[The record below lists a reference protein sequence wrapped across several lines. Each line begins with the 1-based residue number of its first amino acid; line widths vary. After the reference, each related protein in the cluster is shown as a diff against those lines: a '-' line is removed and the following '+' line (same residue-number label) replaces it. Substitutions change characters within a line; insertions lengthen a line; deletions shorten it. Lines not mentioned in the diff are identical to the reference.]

1 MALGTTADR
10 IQAHSARKLSDRYAD
25 AWSDVY
31 DGLHLRNFRFFMVVT
46 DNDAI
51 TIRSLIEHQLAAF
64 KKDDAQ
70 GAFAFASPAIQAQ
83 FGTPE
88 NFIQMVKI
96 SYPAVYRPRSVFFE
110 KITTI
115 QGNITQPVLLLAPD
129 GVPLR
134 ALYLM
139 EKQPDNTWR
148 INGCFLIS
156 LEGK

>member
-1 MALGTTADR
+1 LRRLGV
-10 IQAHSARKLSDRYAD
+10 SAI
-25 AWSDVY
+25 
-31 DGLHLRNFRFFMVVT
+31 FRFMEVT

-64 KKDDAQ
+64 QKDDAQ
-70 GAFAFASPAIQAQ
+70 GAFAYASPAIQRQ
-83 FGTPE
+83 FRTPE
-88 NFIQMVKI
+88 YFIQMVKI

-134 ALYLM
+134 ALYFI

-148 INGCFLIS
+148 INGCFLVS
-156 LEGK
+156 VKSK

>member
-1 MALGTTADR
+1 MPTLAA
-10 IQAHSARKLSDRYAD
+10 IAIAIAI
-25 AWSDVY
+25 
-31 DGLHLRNFRFFMVVT
+31 LRFMEVSNT
-46 DNDAI
+46 DSVN
-51 TIRSLIEHQLAAF
+51 IRSVIEHQLAAF

-70 GAFAFASPAIQAQ
+70 GAFGFASPAIQTQ

-88 NFIQMVKI
+88 NFMQMVKT

-129 GVPLR
+129 GIPLR
-134 ALYLM
+134 ALYFM

-148 INGCFLIS
+148 INGCFLVS

>member
-1 MALGTTADR
+1 MSTRGCA
-10 IQAHSARKLSDRYAD
+10 YAI
-25 AWSDVY
+25 
-31 DGLHLRNFRFFMVVT
+31 FRFMEVT

-64 KKDDAQ
+64 QKDDAQ
-70 GAFAFASPAIQAQ
+70 GAFTFASPGIQAQ
-83 FGTPE
+83 FGTSE

-129 GVPLR
+129 GVPFR
-134 ALYLM
+134 ALYFM

-148 INGCFLIS
+148 INGCFLVS
-156 LEGK
+156 VESKEV

>member
-10 IQAHSARKLSDRYAD
+10 IQAHSAPKL
-25 AWSDVY
+25 SDVY
-31 DGLHLRNFRFFMVVT
+31 DGLRLRNFRFFMEVT

-88 NFIQMVKI
+88 NFMQMVKI

-139 EKQPDNTWR
+139 EKQADNIWK
-148 INGCFLIS
+148 INGCFLVS
-156 LEGK
+156 LESKEV

>member
-1 MALGTTADR
+1 M
-10 IQAHSARKLSDRYAD
+10 K
-25 AWSDVY
+25 
-31 DGLHLRNFRFFMVVT
+31 VT

-64 KKDDAQ
+64 QKDDAQ
-70 GAFAFASPAIQAQ
+70 GAFDGASPAIQGQ
-83 FGTPE
+83 FVTPE
-88 NFIQMVKI
+88 YFIQMVKI

-134 ALYLM
+134 ALYFM
-139 EKQPDNTWR
+139 QKQPDNTWR
-148 INGCFLIS
+148 INGCFLVS
-156 LEGK
+156 VESKEV

>member
-1 MALGTTADR
+1 ME
-10 IQAHSARKLSDRYAD
+10 
-25 AWSDVY
+25 
-31 DGLHLRNFRFFMVVT
+31 VT

-51 TIRSLIEHQLAAF
+51 TIRSLIERQLAAF
-64 KKDDAQ
+64 NKDDAQ

-129 GVPLR
+129 GVPFR
-134 ALYLM
+134 ALYFM
-139 EKQPDNTWR
+139 EKQPENTWR
-148 INGCFLIS
+148 INGCFLVS
-156 LEGK
+156 VESKEV

>member
-1 MALGTTADR
+1 MEVPDPD
-10 IQAHSARKLSDRYAD
+10 S
-25 AWSDVY
+25 V
-31 DGLHLRNFRFFMVVT
+31 N
-46 DNDAI
+46 
-51 TIRSLIEHQLAAF
+51 IRSVVERQLAAF

-88 NFIQMVKI
+88 NFMQMVKTT
-96 SYPAVYRPRSVFFE
+96 YPGVYRPRSVFFE

-134 ALYLM
+134 ALYFM
-139 EKQPDNTWR
+139 EKQPDNSWR
-148 INGCFLIS
+148 INGCFLVS